1 MKSLLKQALVQCQFA
16 NVTKDNNGFQTANEK
31 KKPKAVTRNRRA
43 GQLKRLRNER
53 YRRSHTKPQS
63 WKAVQTKKRSKLKP
77 ISRKPVT
84 ESKEIDPKL
93 KSLAQT
99 IVQSRRL
106 VFESAPQRVY
116 PKKPESVLFADEKFR
131 DYAFKVKDIVCS

>member
-16 NVTKDNNGFQTANEK
+16 NVTKDSNSFQVVHERK
-31 KKPKAVTRNRRA
+31 KQKAVTRNRRA

-63 WKAVQTKKRSKLKP
+63 WKAVQTKKRSKSKP
-77 ISRKPVT
+77 VSREPVT

-106 VFESAPQRVY
+106 VFESAPQRVC
-116 PKKPESVLFADEKFR
+116 PKKPDSVLFTNEKFR
-131 DYAFKVKDIVCS
+131 DYALKVKDIVCS